1 MYVSLFF
8 LFHQLLSDDEAFT
21 KLLQTSLFLIISP
34 ISAKSVPFSLRSSLM
49 LSIQVFLC
57 LPLLCSPLTCPCSAA
72 FGSLSP
78 PILLTCPN
86 HLSLLFLI
94 FSTIVSSAPSS
105 SLVFSFLIFS
115 LLLLPIILLSHPI
128 SATSSLRSS
137 SFFRHQHS
145 DPYSSTGST
154 RA

>member
-21 KLLQTSLFLIISP
+21 ILLQSSLFMTVSP

-57 LPLLCSPLTCPCSAA
+57 LPLLLSPLTCPCNAA

-86 HLSLLFLI
+86 HLSLLFLT

-105 SLVFSFLIFS
+105 SLVSSFLIFS
-115 LLLLPIILLSHPI
+115 LLHQQ
-128 SATSSLRSS
+128 S
-137 SFFRHQHS
+137 SFIFFPHDMYTYMQSIMLHINCS
-145 DPYSSTGST
+145 
-154 RA
+154 